1 MRKQLFPLLLIALLC
16 SGVSTAQVR
25 QNIKIMDY
33 GSGQP
38 MAGVQVRCAGQ
49 TQTTN
54 AKGLAVFTFPGK
66 AYGDFVDMDFLIK
79 HPGYVSLGMD
89 WNSFR
94 LATDILSKETITFY
108 MVDSKRYYA
117 ERDRLFDS
125 LFMHHY
131 RETYNARW
139 EEAAAE
145 VREEPASAFQWFH
158 HFANVN
164 LYNEAKYLLYD
175 VADMISP
182 LDMSYIDSDIRNA
195 CEKALLNGDLKGCM
209 ELARAQIADNDLSEK
224 NLKRIYYYLKIRK
237 AANDT
242 TPASN
247 YYKILFDNGFS
258 KKTNFVIDYINCLE
272 DEEDDGQVETI
283 RKYAKDSFNDPYM
296 NLIVYRKIPSMDNPA
311 AAIAEELETIRLME
325 MHTPSL
331 KSAIFH
337 YRARCAARLLVAKD
351 TLGAVRQLDTAF
363 SRLMGTD
370 PNEFSSELAH
380 KHNINELIT
389 ELFILPSELDSA
401 YPIGREI
408 RETHLRLTRELYQA
422 DNSFHNRLFYF
433 YALDNNVIRYDST
446 AFANL
451 KDMDRM
457 LPELLEEMPG
467 IMYPT
472 RIYIKDLLMET
483 NLIIKAQPD
492 SNISYFNNYKA
503 ALPPSERLFPYAYAY
518 GIGNNYDCKKIC
530 LRNGITSLIPLL
542 DSYTEELLEK
552 KARHLQKD
560 LVSVKAEYYG
570 DLAEQFYRDGMYEQ
584 ALPVYDQAIG
594 YHRQT
599 MPSNDSTLLTIQ
611 NILMQ
616 KGDAYMQIEQLLEA
630 FNCYQQVLDY
640 EKQMPAHLKVP
651 YTLNKAIALYFQ
663 ADLFTMQQD
672 YKKAMKYYNL
682 SEKAFKQVEKAGD
695 TTFYDRWG
703 EMHYNKSMAHYY
715 AGDNKKCA
723 EEMVLAESLYDRHP
737 MQNASQK
744 YENMKKILADY
755 YKSNNNYSA
764 LLKSQTFYFN
774 YCDTM
779 KYNSLEYYNEYVST
793 AIRLGDI
800 WTAYQ
805 LVPAALR
812 YYKAAKEGMDFLMD
826 YGGEKDLQYLQT
838 LFSLGKA
845 YRMADS
851 IPQSLDCLQ
860 QCILLNRQLF
870 AEEDPGQCTFNE
882 LNVKNQMVKSY
893 MDIPDSARD
902 SHWSDEVLPLQKEI
916 VARLSVMDTNPSLR
930 RNLGYHHRQL
940 GVLYTQ
946 LDWPQMALSQYDSCI
961 EIMLP
966 MYRDGDRAETEGDIA
981 RSYFSSAAICYY
993 MLDERDEKSARENL
1007 DKCLE
1012 ICENAA
1018 DPDDLTDMYY
1028 YAVNMKLEMLADPF
1042 ATKDE
1047 AAIKKYRKIKT
1058 ALEKKLGYKN
1068 PPSEKR

>member
-16 SGVSTAQVR
+16 SGVLTAQVR

-66 AYGDFVDMDFLIK
+66 AYGDYVDMDFLIK
-79 HPGYVSLGMD
+79 HPGYVGLGRD
-89 WNSFR
+89 WKSFR
-94 LATDILSKETITFY
+94 LANDILSKETITFY
-108 MVDSKRYYA
+108 MVDSKRFFA
-117 ERDRLFDS
+117 ERNKLFDS

-131 RETYNARW
+131 RETYIPLL
-139 EEAAAE
+139 EEASAE
-145 VREEPASAFQWFH
+145 VREDPSSAFQWFH

-164 LYNEAKYLLYD
+164 LYSEAKYLLYD
-175 VADMISP
+175 VADMINP
-182 LDMSYIDSDIRNA
+182 LDMSYIDSDIRNT
-195 CEKALLNGDLKGCM
+195 CEKALLNGDLKGCL
-209 ELARAQIADNDLSEK
+209 ELARAQIVDNDLSEK
-224 NLKRIYYYLKIRK
+224 NLQRIYYYLKIRK

-247 YYKILFDNGFS
+247 YHKILFDNGF
-258 KKTNFVIDYINCLE
+258 KNKPGFIIDYMNCLHGE
-272 DEEDDGQVETI
+272 GRTDEEEAL
-283 RKYAKDSFNDPYM
+283 RPFAKDSCKDPYM
-296 NLIVYRKIPSMDNPA
+296 NIIISRPSSYTLFMEDREA
-311 AAIAEELETIRLME
+311 GIAEALAKIQLIEKDF
-325 MHTPSL
+325 PKL
-331 KSAIFH
+331 KTMSSIF
-337 YRARCAARLLVAKD
+337 REIAANFLLWNGD
-351 TLGAVRQLDTAF
+351 TLQAARQLDTAL
-363 SRLMGTD
+363 SRLMETD
-370 PNEFSSELAH
+370 SNEAATKLGYMH
-380 KHNINELIT
+380 HLNEVITDLIVM
-389 ELFILPSELDSA
+389 PSYLDSA

-422 DNSFHNRLFYF
+422 DNSLHNRLFYF

-451 KDMDRM
+451 KDMDRL
-457 LPELLEEMPG
+457 LPELLEGMPE

-483 NLIIKAQPD
+483 NLIINAQPD

-552 KARHLQKD
+552 KAHHLQKD
-560 LVSVKAEYYG
+560 LVSVKAECYG

-584 ALPVYDQAIG
+584 ALPLYDQAIS

-599 MPSNDSTLLTIQ
+599 MPANDSTLLTIQ
-611 NILMQ
+611 TILMQ
-616 KGDAYMQIEQLLEA
+616 KGDAYMQMEQLPEA

-640 EKQMPAHLKVP
+640 EKRMPANLKVP
-651 YTLNKAIALYFQ
+651 YTINKAIALYFQ

-703 EMHYNKSMAHYY
+703 EMHYNKSLAYYY

-723 EEMVLAESLYDRHP
+723 EEMILAESLYDRHP
-737 MQNASQK
+737 MRKASQK

-755 YKSNNNYSA
+755 YKSNSKYSA

-779 KYNSLEYYNEYVST
+779 KHNSLEHYNEYVST

-838 LFSLGKA
+838 LFSLGKT

-851 IPQSLDCLQ
+851 IPQSLECLQ
-860 QCILLNRQLF
+860 QCIQLNRKLY
-870 AEEDPGQCTFNE
+870 AEEDPEQCTFNE

-902 SHWSDEVLPLQKEI
+902 SHWADEVLPLQKEI
-916 VARLSVMDTNPSLR
+916 VARLSTMDTTPSLR

-946 LDWPQMALSQYDSCI
+946 LEWPQMALSQYDSCI
-961 EIMLP
+961 SIMLP

-981 RSYFSSAAICYY
+981 RSYFSSATICYY

-1058 ALEKKLGYKN
+1058 ALEKKLK
-1068 PPSEKR
+1068 